1 LHMAASSGMTAMADD
16 AVSATKKM
24 RLSRDNDKSGRDME
38 KVRDELWKTARETL
52 VDRVMRQQQEIDAL
66 SSKQTGD
73 SSLDELR
80 ETVEKLKLQ
89 VAESARQ
96 ESLLV
101 VRLANK
107 EQEVQEL
114 LGQISELKQALNPS
128 SAQLQSMLL
137 DPAVNLLFLQMKREM
152 ETCRSQLEQSQKD
165 LAAWKFTP
173 DSQTG
178 KRLMA
183 KCRMLLQEN
192 EELGRSVSSGR
203 LAKLE
208 GDIAL
213 QKRLI
218 AEMKSS
224 EKETEEFLGDV
235 DEDLEAMQGT
245 VYLLQQ
251 ELKDAKDRLH
261 KQQIEIEQLRAAAA
275 ATASAAAASCNN
287 ASAASAA
294 NSSELTASSSSSEP
308 AVAARQTSS
317 GSAVSDQKCDVRTGR
332 EKAGRSS
339 PNDEDGRCVK
349 KMSVDVTSSSSSG
362 NHRTLDSKDTPEKMD
377 VDDDHHR
384 HHRSSSTNDNASS
397 TGENASFSKHAS
409 GSSSRHSNASSSSRT
424 SPLRHSNDHA
434 TKTEDRKLAAATEDS
449 AGRHKGSSIVDRC
462 RTTAVAG
469 SSKLAD
475 PGPDS
480 SGLANGGMDDDK
492 PIAAVGN

>member
-1 LHMAASSGMTAMADD
+1 MTAMADD
-16 AVSATKKM
+16 SGVSANKKM
-24 RLSRDNDKSGRDME
+24 RMSRESDKSRE
-38 KVRDELWKTARETL
+38 TRDELWKTTREAL
-52 VDRVMRQQQEIDAL
+52 VERVIRQQQEIDILIA
-66 SSKQTGD
+66 KQTSD

-101 VRLANK
+101 MRLAAK

-137 DPAVNLLFLQMKREM
+137 DPAVNLLFMQMKREM
-152 ETCRSQLEQSQKD
+152 DTCRSQLEQSQKD

-218 AEMKSS
+218 AEMKNS
-224 EKETEEFLGDV
+224 EKDTEEFLGDV

-251 ELKDAKDRLH
+251 ELKDAKERLQ
-261 KQQIEIEQLRAAAA
+261 KQQQEIEQLREGAA
-275 ATASAAAASCNN
+275 ATAVGTLVISNSAPAAAVAPSGGC
-287 ASAASAA
+287 
-294 NSSELTASSSSSEP
+294 ELTAVTSESKQQTGDRSSVSGAATEQMDGTARTAATSRKDSGLSHHDEDRGITAATAKKVSSSSSESQQQHHHQP
-308 AVAARQTSS
+308 TTAV
-317 GSAVSDQKCDVRTGR
+317 
-332 EKAGRSS
+332 
-339 PNDEDGRCVK
+339 
-349 KMSVDVTSSSSSG
+349 SG
-362 NHRTLDSKDTPEKMD
+362 NHRTLAGEAAVTAEKMD
-377 VDDDHHR
+377 VDEDGEIAR
-384 HHRSSSTNDNASS
+384 VGSEPASS
-397 TGENASFSKHAS
+397 TKRG
-409 GSSSRHSNASSSSRT
+409 HSNASRT
-424 SPLRHSNDHA
+424 SPVRHSNDHHSTA
-434 TKTEDRKLAAATEDS
+434 ATSMTKTENKKEEGS
-449 AGRHKGSSIVDRC
+449 SGRHHRSVVVDRC
-462 RTTAVAG
+462 RTASSRHSSELGGSATLATAVA
-469 SSKLAD
+469 D
-475 PGPDS
+475 CVP
-480 SGLANGGMDDDK
+480 NGTDDDK
-492 PIAAVGN
+492 SVATAVSN